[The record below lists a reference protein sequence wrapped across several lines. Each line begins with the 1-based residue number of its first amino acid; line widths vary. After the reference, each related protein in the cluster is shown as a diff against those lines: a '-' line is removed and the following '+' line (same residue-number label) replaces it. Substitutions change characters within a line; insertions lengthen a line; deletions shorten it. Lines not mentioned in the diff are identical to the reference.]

1 VQGERVIWLAARS
14 LREDESVDVRP
25 ARSPATTSPTTTVV
39 VMGVS
44 GSGKTT
50 VAAELVARLGWV
62 FAEGDDFHPP
72 ANIAAMHAGHP
83 LGDEQRWPWLAA
95 IADWIGLR
103 EQAGQSAVLT
113 CSALRRAY
121 RDRLRDGHESVW
133 FAHVTADPA
142 LIADRL
148 QRRTGHYM
156 PPSLLPSQLQTLQPL
171 EPDEPGTTVSGAAA
185 PQLVAA
191 AVLDALSGRGR
202 DGPTSTG
209 ATP

>member
-1 VQGERVIWLAARS
+1 
-14 LREDESVDVRP
+14 
-25 ARSPATTSPTTTVV
+25 
-39 VMGVS
+39 MGVS

-72 ANIAAMHAGHP
+72 ANIAAMRAGDP

-95 IADWIGLR
+95 IADWIGAR

-133 FAHVTADPA
+133 FAHVTGDPA

-148 QRRTGHYM
+148 QRRKGHYM

-171 EPDEPGTTVSGAAA
+171 APDEPGTTVSGAAA
-185 PQLVAA
+185 PQLVAV
-191 AVLDALSGRGR
+191 AVLDALHARAG
-202 DGPTSTG
+202 T
-209 ATP
+209 A